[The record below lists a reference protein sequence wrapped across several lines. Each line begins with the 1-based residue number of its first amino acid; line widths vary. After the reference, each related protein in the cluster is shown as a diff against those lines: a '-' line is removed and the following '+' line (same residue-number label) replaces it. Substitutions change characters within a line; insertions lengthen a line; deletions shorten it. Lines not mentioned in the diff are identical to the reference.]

1 MRTRNS
7 FKTESRNAPEFVH
20 NNSRRPIKVKTKREL
35 RQMLSMGM
43 LSETQYL
50 QEMVAIGHEREE
62 ALQFANPPK

>member
-1 MRTRNS
+1 M
-7 FKTESRNAPEFVH
+7 
-20 NNSRRPIKVKTKREL
+20 KTKSEL

-50 QEMVAIGHEREE
+50 QEMAEIGHEREE